1 MQTMINFWKILR
13 GSYVAISIDLLTKL
27 FGFAKGAANQI
38 VALKAENAELRD
50 QIAVA
55 LSNDAADA
63 ESIATAKAESETA
76 KVDADAAKAAV
87 APLQAL
93 ANEDASEDEQVNV
106 LLNSFEF
113 PE

>member
-1 MQTMINFWKILR
+1 MINFWKVLR
-13 GSYVAISIDLLTKL
+13 GSYVTISLDLVTKL
-27 FGFAKGAANQI
+27 FGFAQGAANQI
-38 VALKAENAELRD
+38 VALKAENAGLRD

-63 ESIATAKAESETA
+63 ESIATAKAEAETA
-76 KVDADAAKAAV
+76 KVDAEAAKVAV

-93 ANEDASEDEQVNV
+93 ADEDANEDAQINV

-113 PE
+113 PA

>member
-13 GSYVAISIDLLTKL
+13 GSYVAISLDLLTKL

-50 QIAVA
+50 QIAIA
-55 LSNDAADA
+55 LSNDASDD
-63 ESIATAKAESETA
+63 ESIATAKAEAETA
-76 KVDADAAKAAV
+76 KVEAHAAKVSV
-87 APLQAL
+87 ALLQAL
-93 ANEDASEDEQVNV
+93 ADEDASEDAQFNV
-106 LLNSFEF
+106 LLNAFEF